1 MTASRQPR
9 PQRRVRVFGCCLPI
23 PLGIGLLSATTEDM
37 RAHCKPLIVDYKAP
51 RSIELAHESPLS
63 PAGKVLKQQLRTPYR
78 NDMDR
83 QVD

>member
-1 MTASRQPR
+1 M
-9 PQRRVRVFGCCLPI
+9 
-23 PLGIGLLSATTEDM
+23 
-37 RAHCKPLIVDYKAP
+37 
-51 RSIELAHESPLS
+51 ELAHELPLS